1 MSSDSLVVLVNV
13 CNILCHHLV
22 LRDFLQSFS
31 FAVAF
36 KFSRSLDACIS
47 FHLYSLT
54 LHFCC
59 GDTRVRAPLSE
70 PTSSATSRDCVTTTT
85 CPYSKAARA
94 RLINIFPILTELIV
108 KDVVKNQLQANS
120 RVGQDWK
127 KVFCNSWHEI
137 FIGIYVK
144 EILESCPNFPVTKT
158 VMHFGLCLAHV
169 SMAKTTATD
178 LPVPGSA

>member
-59 GDTRVRAPLSE
+59 GDTCSCPIERTNFLSDF
-70 PTSSATSRDCVTTTT
+70 TRLRDDHNL
-85 CPYSKAARA
+85 SIFEGGAGKAKQH
-94 RLINIFPILTELIV
+94 FPILTELIV

-127 KVFCNSWHEI
+127 KVFCNSWQKSHL
-137 FIGIYVK
+137 IYVK
-144 EILESCPNFPVTKT
+144 KILEVVQTSPDQNSDAFWVVFCPCQ
-158 VMHFGLCLAHV
+158 HG
-169 SMAKTTATD
+169 
-178 LPVPGSA
+178 